1 MARVQEFLRRHH
13 GDMDFRPAWESGA
26 RLANRRRLVVF
37 TGVFVVLCVL
47 SLAYTFLRAPQ
58 YRALTLLQITPG
70 DLEERR
76 DRGLVSAR
84 LGGTAAAAR
93 ELEAYVSGSP
103 RASDVEEVRALLRDL
118 GGKRSLLN

>member
-26 RLANRRRLVVF
+26 RLANRRRLRVF

-70 DLEERR
+70 
-76 DRGLVSAR
+76 
-84 LGGTAAAAR
+84 AAA
-93 ELEAYVSGSP
+93 P
-103 RASDVEEVRALLRDL
+103 RPI
-118 GGKRSLLN
+118 